1 MPFLLWALVSVFISW
16 TLRVR
21 ASLFL
26 YSQRQTL
33 CRKKK
38 VLNNC
43 KLNLIKWF
51 LSPHQLG
58 QSTEIQ
64 NQQVLGLLGNKPL
77 TGTVMGIWHK
87 HLFQSPGESGGIA
100 ICCFTMW
107 HRISGEKQLQEGRWG
122 EDGSY
127 SFYKYLLSINR
138 VSYPIQG
145 AGHRKVKKT
154 TVFFTLKVFTL

>member
-127 SFYKYLLSINR
+127 SFIHSTNTYWAST
-138 VSYPIQG
+138 VCPTQF
-145 AGHRKVKKT
+145 KVLGTERWKKPQS
-154 TVFFTLKVFTL
+154 FLP